1 VSGVS
6 VTGFR
11 GELITMRE
19 EYPSTGNWVIADAN
33 GSELVLTP
41 LEVRDLMSV
50 LDAVSAELMQR
61 SS

>member
-1 VSGVS
+1 
-6 VTGFR
+6 
-11 GELITMRE
+11 MRE
-19 EYPSTGNWVIADAN
+19 EYPSTGNWVISDAN